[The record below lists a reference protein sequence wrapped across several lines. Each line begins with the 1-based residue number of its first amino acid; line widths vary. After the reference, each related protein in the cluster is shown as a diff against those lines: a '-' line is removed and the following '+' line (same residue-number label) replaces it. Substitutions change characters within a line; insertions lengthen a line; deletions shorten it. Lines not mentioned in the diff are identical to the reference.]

1 MAIELLLCTIRIQ
14 LKPPI
19 DAGAGP
25 AGTRMIF
32 ELASAQVKGDRL
44 AGALLGAAAAD
55 WAVLGPE
62 GTGTLDSRWTLRTD
76 DGAAIFV
83 QYHGRAGRLAGPA
96 VPDDGPSRTLLRD
109 R

>member
-1 MAIELLLCTIRIQ
+1 MAIELLPLCTIRIQ

-32 ELASAQVKGDRL
+32 ELASAQIKGDRV

-62 GTGTLDSRWTLRTD
+62 GTRTLDIRWTLRTD

-83 QYHGRAGRLAGPA
+83 QYHGRLDASQGLQFPMT
-96 VPDDGPSRTLLRD
+96 V
-109 R
+109 